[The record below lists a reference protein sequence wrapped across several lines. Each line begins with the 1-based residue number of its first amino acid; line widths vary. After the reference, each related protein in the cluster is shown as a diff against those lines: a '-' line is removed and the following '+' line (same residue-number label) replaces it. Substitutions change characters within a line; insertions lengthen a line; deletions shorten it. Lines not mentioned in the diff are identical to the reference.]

1 MRYARA
7 PGTIPATSAVLQ
19 RVPAQAELYR
29 LQSSTS
35 PAICVIRTF
44 LEFCVTRNFF
54 DDDLC
59 QQSGSLTGVEFWVV

>member
-29 LQSSTS
+29 LRSSKLTS

-54 DDDLC
+54 HDDLC
-59 QQSGSLTGVEFWVV
+59 QQSDSLTE